1 MIAEEKITLI
11 HFLMD
16 KLYDEYKEETAR
28 KEKLESKALGF
39 YTILGIILAD
49 IIALQIAFKSCENEL
64 LSKINIGILIIL
76 GIIYLIFIILNFIS
90 YKPKKRQNLSLLI
103 SQNWNAYVK
112 ITEIGVD
119 NKNQHNRLDDFVM
132 FFREDLKE
140 KIKDNQ
146 EKNNNLVFKIKI
158 QSILCL
164 LSGILLFLNIILY
177 IIYFCMEI

>member
-1 MIAEEKITLI
+1 M
-11 HFLMD
+11 
-16 KLYDEYKEETAR
+16 
-28 KEKLESKALGF
+28 
-39 YTILGIILAD
+39 
-49 IIALQIAFKSCENEL
+49 
-64 LSKINIGILIIL
+64 
-76 GIIYLIFIILNFIS
+76 
-90 YKPKKRQNLSLLI
+90 LI